1 LLKVLV
7 SRGRTRRKDLPFV
20 ISPRLIRK
28 ARPVGLR
35 IAATLTVVA
44 LLYTEPLW
52 AEHTATHLA
61 METLGGLLL
70 AVGVLGRLWC
80 TFYIAGKKSRQLV
93 TDGPYALCRNPL
105 YLFSFLLGAGMTL
118 IFQNAAVFVFFSVF
132 FLAFHLMAISR
143 EERNLTGIFG
153 VAYLNYC
160 QQVPRVI
167 PTLSNWRTV
176 LDRQG
181 LAVSWRH
188 LARTMAD
195 SSAYL
200 LALPLA
206 ELLEIWHRNG
216 SLPLG

>member
-1 LLKVLV
+1 M
-7 SRGRTRRKDLPFV
+7 PFV
-20 ISPRLIRK
+20 LSPRLIRK

-44 LLYTEPLW
+44 LLYAEPLW
-52 AEHTATHLA
+52 ADPSPIHDGL
-61 METLGGLLL
+61 ETLGSLLL

-80 TFYIAGKKSRQLV
+80 TLYIAGKKSRQLV

-118 IFQNAAVFVFFSVF
+118 ILQNAAVFAFFSVF

-143 EERNLTGIFG
+143 EERNLTEIFG
-153 VAYLNYC
+153 AAYLDYC
-160 QQVPRVI
+160 RQVPRLI

-176 LDRQG
+176 LDRQSM
-181 LAVSWRH
+181 AVSWRH
-188 LARTMAD
+188 MARTMAD

-200 LALPLA
+200 MALPLA

-216 SLPLG
+216 ILPLG